1 MAERTTSR
9 EDANVLKH
17 GIQGLVNDF
26 ERMGFDRGQIGAA
39 MAGVALA
46 IVQVNVSNRVALA
59 MVDTLRDLLQSDAAT
74 KQ

>member
-1 MAERTTSR
+1 MSELTTSR
-9 EDANVLKH
+9 EEAAILSS
-17 GIQGLVNDF
+17 GIKGLVNDF

-46 IVQVNVSNRVALA
+46 IVQVNVSNRVALG
-59 MVDTLRDLLQSDAAT
+59 MVDTLRELLESDAAT

>member
-1 MAERTTSR
+1 MSELTTSR
-9 EDANVLKH
+9 EEADILSN
-17 GIQGLVNDF
+17 GIKCLVKDF

-39 MAGVALA
+39 MAGIALA
-46 IVQVNVSNRVALA
+46 IVQVNVSNRVALG